1 MFMNAVIIG
10 SVPGAIENLDRV
22 QSERKRDLD
31 NINDYLRK
39 QQVPTHLIR
48 SVRSFYEYL
57 HGCDYDL
64 RMGEDKLLGG
74 LPESLRTRVKVATAV
89 RAIERIPLFS
99 DLHASCKIQIIQ
111 RLQPKIVV
119 PGERLAV
126 QDDIGDAMY
135 IIKTGRVQLKRTPK
149 PKRNAAKW
157 QLAKRKLSER
167 NGDHLSNTAENVVK
181 AISKVAELT
190 SGDFFGE
197 NCLLGRKNDTS
208 AVAVDYSDL
217 LVSEKHA
224 IFYKVCAF
232 VLPTDEVIL

>member
-1 MFMNAVIIG
+1 M
-10 SVPGAIENLDRV
+10 
-22 QSERKRDLD
+22 
-31 NINDYLRK
+31 
-39 QQVPTHLIR
+39 
-48 SVRSFYEYL
+48 
-57 HGCDYDL
+57 
-64 RMGEDKLLGG
+64 
-74 LPESLRTRVKVATAV
+74 

-126 QDDIGDAMY
+126 QDDVGDAMY

-149 PKRNAAKW
+149 PKRSAARW
-157 QLAKRKLSER
+157 QLARRKLST
-167 NGDHLSNTAENVVK
+167 NKDHLANTTMNVVK
-181 AISKVAELT
+181 SIIKVAELT

-217 LVSEKHA
+217 LVSEKHTY
-224 IFYKVCAF
+224 FCKVCAF
-232 VLPTDEVIL
+232 VLPTDKVFL